1 MKALGTIITLMLLQG
16 SNIAIAQSTLAS
28 QGSVDITLTEAHN
41 CSPPLANIKG
51 IRIQG
56 SYQYHQGTG
65 FLTINQINGQSI
77 TPLTL
82 EPLGLAGKHAFGY
95 FTPTPLNAPGIP
107 NTTLKALYVDLSLL
121 GIPSGNIVFTNKN
134 SSVCQISSANFI
146 K

>member
-1 MKALGTIITLMLLQG
+1 M
-16 SNIAIAQSTLAS
+16 AIAQEGTLTS

-56 SYQYHQGTG
+56 SYQYHQGTGFLTINQGTG

-107 NTTLKALYVDLSLL
+107 NTTLKSLYVDLSLL
-121 GIPSGNIVFTNKN
+121 GIQSGNMVLANKN
-134 SSVCQISSANFI
+134 NSACQISSANFI

>member
-77 TPLTL
+77 APLTL

-121 GIPSGNIVFTNKN
+121 GIQSGNMVLANKN
-134 SSVCQISSANFI
+134 SSACQISSANFM